1 MTTSVLCRQRRSS
14 VVALALIAS
23 ATCGIC
29 AIAGSMPVLI
39 AARLAQG
46 VGAALLLPSALVLA
60 TAAGPDVASR
70 HRLVG

>member
-1 MTTSVLCRQRRSS
+1 
-14 VVALALIAS
+14 
-23 ATCGIC
+23 
-29 AIAGSMPVLI
+29 MPVLI